1 MDIKYYNIVSNIS
14 KEWKNKLKDENYNN
28 LPKKINKALH
38 IITQQKGSINKSLYK
53 LQLDV
58 EKVPTIKAEEKWI
71 KEFPQQEMNWSQF
84 YQMSFSCTVDVK
96 LRNFNYKYLMRIIPN
111 NRYLFKCKLVP
122 SVLCD
127 FCSIQ
132 EETNFHLFWQCWCI
146 QDLWSNVQE
155 ILTSNNIEIQLSYFN
170 ISFGINCKNKP
181 KNLVFNFIVL
191 LVKYYIFSSKYKLQI
206 PTINGFLQLL
216 HQTREIEEHIA
227 FSKDKLEVHR
237 KKWQLLQIT

>member
-1 MDIKYYNIVSNIS
+1 
-14 KEWKNKLKDENYNN
+14 
-28 LPKKINKALH
+28 
-38 IITQQKGSINKSLYK
+38 
-53 LQLDV
+53 
-58 EKVPTIKAEEKWI
+58 
-71 KEFPQQEMNWSQF
+71 
-84 YQMSFSCTVDVK
+84 
-96 LRNFNYKYLMRIIPN
+96 MRIIPN

-127 FCSIQ
+127 FCSMQ
-132 EETNFHLFWQCWCI
+132 EESNFHLFWQCWYI

-170 ISFGINCKNKP
+170 ISFGVNCKNKP

-191 LVKYYIFSSKYKLQI
+191 LVKYYIFSSKYKLQR

-237 KKWQLLQIT
+237 KNGNYSKSHELLYVLVRFFF

>member
-1 MDIKYYNIVSNIS
+1 
-14 KEWKNKLKDENYNN
+14 
-28 LPKKINKALH
+28 
-38 IITQQKGSINKSLYK
+38 
-53 LQLDV
+53 
-58 EKVPTIKAEEKWI
+58 
-71 KEFPQQEMNWSQF
+71 MNWSQF
-84 YQMSFSCTVDVK
+84 YQFSFSCTVDVK
-96 LRNFNYKYLMRIIPN
+96 LRNFNYAYLMRIIPN

-127 FCSIQ
+127 FCSMQ
-132 EETNFHLFWQCWCI
+132 EETNFYLFWQCWCI

-170 ISFGINCKNKP
+170 ISFGINGKNKP
-181 KNLVFNFIVL
+181 KKLVFNFIVL
-191 LVKYYIFSSKYKLQI
+191 LVKYYIFSSEYKLQR